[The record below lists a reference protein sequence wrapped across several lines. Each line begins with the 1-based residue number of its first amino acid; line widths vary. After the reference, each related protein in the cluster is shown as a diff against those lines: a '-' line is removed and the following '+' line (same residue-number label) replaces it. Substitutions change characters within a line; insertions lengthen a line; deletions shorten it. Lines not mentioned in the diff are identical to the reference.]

1 LLQTPLHSD
10 ALTLYFLFFHGL
22 TMQDFHLR

>member
-1 LLQTPLHSD
+1 LLQTPPRGD

-22 TMQDFHLR
+22 TMQVFHLL

>member
-1 LLQTPLHSD
+1 LLQTPPLDD

>member
-1 LLQTPLHSD
+1 LLQTPPLSD

-22 TMQDFHLR
+22 TMQVSHLL